1 MKKIIRGRVYDTE
14 TAIELGSTY
23 GGAENRSDFNYWE
36 ETLYKKRTGE
46 YFLYCFGGALSQYG
60 EWHGNSGGS
69 GEQIKP
75 LAYDDAK
82 KWAEEA
88 LDGDEWIKEFGE
100 PKEDMDRVQIQ
111 ISMTVGAVNIV
122 KRAAQKRDKSVSE
135 TIEMLIREHL
145 T

>member
-1 MKKIIRGRVYDTE
+1 MKKVIRGRVYDTE
-14 TAIELGSTY
+14 TAQEIGSTY
-23 GGAENRSDFNYWE
+23 GGGENSCDFHYWR
-36 ETLYKKRTGE
+36 ETLYKKKTGE
-46 YFLYCFGGALSQYG
+46 YFLHCFGGAMSQYG
-60 EWHGNSGGS
+60 VWHGNSGGS

-100 PKEDMDRVQIQ
+100 PQEDMDRVQIQ
-111 ISMTVGAVNIV
+111 ISMTVGAVNRV
-122 KRAAQKRDKSVSE
+122 KRAAQKSDKSVSE

-145 T
+145 

>member
-1 MKKIIRGRVYDTE
+1 MKKVIRGRVYDTE
-14 TAIELGSTY
+14 TAIEIGSTY
-23 GGAENRSDFNYWE
+23 GGAEYRNDFNYWE
-36 ETLYKKRTGE
+36 EILYKKRTGE

-69 GEQIKP
+69 GEKIKP
-75 LAYDDAK
+75 LPYDEAK

-88 LDGDEWIKEFGE
+88 LDGDAWIKEFGE
-100 PKEDMDRVQIQ
+100 PQEDMDRVQIQ
-111 ISMTVGAVNIV
+111 ISMTVGAVNKV

-145 T
+145 S